1 MELLHICSYY
11 IGNKLYANLIK
22 ELSKSEINQHVFVPL
37 KNDSFT
43 GSNQLPSKYKTVDY
57 YYKNIL
63 KRYDRFF
70 YFNKTRKQLHVIERS
85 IMSDSKIDFVH
96 AHTLFS
102 DGGTAYKLHQ
112 KYGINY
118 IVNVRNTDINV
129 FYKYGVHLRLFMYKI
144 LLNAK
149 AIIFLSH
156 AYKNQTLSVLPSYI
170 LNQIENKCYVVPNGI
185 HDYWHENALIQKNTS
200 ISKKVKLLFIG
211 SINKNKNLKTVIQ
224 ACQVLNS
231 RGYNVSLDVIG
242 DGPLEKHCK
251 ELSNKLN
258 MEKDIIFHGY
268 ITDMKSIT
276 RVMDNCDIFV
286 MPSFKETF
294 GLVYIE
300 VMSRGIP
307 VIYSEG
313 QGIDGFFENG
323 EVGYSVDPNNSEMLC
338 NVVSKIIKNY
348 NNMSQ
353 NCLKRANKFQWKNV
367 AEKYQ
372 KLYLE
377 GKINER

>member
-22 ELSKSEINQHVFVPL
+22 ELSKSEINQRVFIPI
-37 KNDSFT
+37 KNDRFA
-43 GSNQLPSKYKTVDY
+43 GSNQLPSEYKTINY

-70 YFNKTRKQLHVIERS
+70 YFNKTRKQMDEIERS

-129 FYKYGVHLRLFMYKI
+129 FYKYGVHLRLFMYKV

-156 AYKNQTLSVLPSYI
+156 AYKKQTLSVLPSYI
-170 LNQIENKCYVVPNGI
+170 LNQIENKCYVIPNGI
-185 HDYWHENALIQKNTS
+185 HDYWHENSLIQKNTS

-224 ACQVLNS
+224 ACQVLKS

-242 DGPLEKHCK
+242 DGPLEMHCK

-268 ITDMKSIT
+268 ITDIKSIT
-276 RVMDNCDIFV
+276 RIMDNCDIFV

-300 VMSRGIP
+300 AMSRGIP

-313 QGIDGFFENG
+313 QGIDGFFKNG
-323 EVGYSVDPNNSEMLC
+323 EVGYSVDPRNSEMLC
-338 NVVSKIIKNY
+338 NVVSKIIINY

-353 NCLKRANKFQWKNV
+353 NCLKRANEFQWNSV
-367 AEKYQ
+367 ADKF
-372 KLYLE
+372 KKIYLAKE
-377 GKINER
+377 